1 MNVPRRHGL
10 RYTWVTPG
18 ADAIEPL
25 VQRRYMKLFFAVG
38 SLLMATVASGAVIF
52 PSIDSFVI
60 TPVGGVFSSVV
71 LNTTVVGNVASVTSS
86 SVSCANVAGCTG
98 NVLTFVLTASGLTT
112 PTSPIQVNMDGT
124 LSGATPAGGN
134 ITITS
139 PVSVN
144 TNFGISTGAFNI
156 QIINNVV
163 PSAGSVTINGSF
175 GLTLANGQTLTL
187 PSSLSVQVGAAA
199 VPEPGTIAM
208 LGVGLVGLAAALRRR
223 RAA

>member
-1 MNVPRRHGL
+1 
-10 RYTWVTPG
+10 
-18 ADAIEPL
+18 
-25 VQRRYMKLFFAVG
+25 MKLFFAVG

-98 NVLTFVLTASGLTT
+98 NVLTFVLTASGLTL
-112 PTSPIQVNMDGT
+112 PTSPILVTMDGT
-124 LSGATPAGGN
+124 LSGATPGGGN

-139 PVSVN
+139 PVAVSQ
-144 TNFGISTGAFNI
+144 NFGISTGAFNVT
-156 QIINNVV
+156 IINSVV
-163 PSAGSVTINGSF
+163 PSSGSVTINGSF

-187 PSSLSVQVGAAA
+187 PSSLGVQVGAAA

-208 LGVGLVGLAAALRRR
+208 LGVGLIGVAAVLRRR